1 MGAVLSVV
9 TFAVAVAGIDRLG
22 LWAERRGWI
31 YWRRTRGT
39 GAGAGML
46 SVVDEVVNPASR
58 HTVEERESKQH
69 TRVEDGTGWGLDLDR
84 RTVYLR

>member
-1 MGAVLSVV
+1 MSAVLGVV
-9 TFAVAVAGIDRLG
+9 TFAVGVVGMDRLG

-31 YWRRTRGT
+31 HWRRTRGT

-58 HTVEERESKQH
+58 HSVEEREAKQH
-69 TRVEDGTGWGLDLDR
+69 TRVEDGTGWGLDLDS